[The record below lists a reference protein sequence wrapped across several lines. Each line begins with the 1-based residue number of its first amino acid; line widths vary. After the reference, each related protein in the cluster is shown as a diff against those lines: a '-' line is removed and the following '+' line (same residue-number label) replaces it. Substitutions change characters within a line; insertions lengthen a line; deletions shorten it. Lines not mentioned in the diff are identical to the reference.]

1 MDMLGL
7 FSLGC
12 FVGTLATF
20 GLRFIKD
27 AETWK
32 QGLTTMIASTLSG
45 TAILFVE
52 RFRTSG
58 ALGAY
63 SLGLLI
69 ALLWTYSD
77 EAVYKINAQTP
88 QADATNPDAAKNNTA
103 PGMLE
108 SYSYKFLG
116 YAHLV
121 FIVIASAIALMLVL
135 PPAFKDV
142 WGMYHGQPAA
152 SQPAQ
157 SK

>member
-12 FVGTLATF
+12 FVGAIATF

-52 RFRTSG
+52 RFRNSG

-77 EAVYKINAQTP
+77 EAVNKINAQ
-88 QADATNPDAAKNNTA
+88 DSGNA
-103 PGMLE
+103 PSEARTGLVN
-108 SYSYKFLG
+108 SRSFQFLG
-116 YAHLV
+116 WVHLV
-121 FIVIASAIALMLVL
+121 FIVLASLVAVALVL

-142 WGMYHGQPAA
+142 WGGGIEPKTAAPA
-152 SQPAQ
+152 SNTPA
-157 SK
+157 K

>member
-1 MDMLGL
+1 MDYLGL
-7 FSLGC
+7 FALGC

-52 RFRTSG
+52 RFRTSN

-69 ALLWTYSD
+69 ALLWTYAD
-77 EAVYKINAQTP
+77 EAVCKINAKEPETDA
-88 QADATNPDAAKNNTA
+88 ADPNAAKNTT
-103 PGMLE
+103 PGMMN

-116 YAHLV
+116 YAHLI
-121 FIVIASAIALMLVL
+121 FIVLASVIALALVL
-135 PPAFKDV
+135 PPAFGDV
-142 WGMYHGQPAA
+142 WGDRKEN
-152 SQPAQ
+152 STTLKN

>member
-88 QADATNPDAAKNNTA
+88 QTDATDPNAAKNTA
-103 PGMLE
+103 PGMME
-108 SYSYKFLG
+108 SFSFKFLG

-121 FIVIASAIALMLVL
+121 FIVIASLIALALVL
-135 PPAFKDV
+135 PPAFRDV
-142 WGMYHGQPAA
+142 WWMYHSQPAA
-152 SQPAQ
+152 SQPVQ